1 MQVITLTFEQI
12 KEIWEKELWPNRES
26 AIETHSAMTW
36 PLTNTVPYDM
46 EIFEYIPAFYAI
58 EIDNKIVGVNSGHRT
73 EDKGYRSR
81 GLWVHPD
88 FRRKGVGNLLLKIL
102 CEEAFNRDCE
112 WIWSIP
118 RKSALSTYK
127 KSGFTT
133 VGDFFD
139 EGMEY
144 GPNIYVYK
152 DLD

>member
-88 FRRKGVGNLLLKIL
+88 FRRKGVG
-102 CEEAFNRDCE
+102 
-112 WIWSIP
+112 
-118 RKSALSTYK
+118 KSK
-127 KSGFTT
+127 FK
-133 VGDFFD
+133 V
-139 EGMEY
+139 
-144 GPNIYVYK
+144 
-152 DLD
+152 